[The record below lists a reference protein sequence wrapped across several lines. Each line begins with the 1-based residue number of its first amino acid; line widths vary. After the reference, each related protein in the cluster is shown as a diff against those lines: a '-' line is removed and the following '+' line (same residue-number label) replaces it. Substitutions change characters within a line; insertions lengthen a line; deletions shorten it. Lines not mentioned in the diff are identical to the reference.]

1 MFKVN
6 EYFDGNVKSIAIDSP
21 EGPVTIGA
29 MKAGEYEF
37 GTTSVEFMTVIT
49 GAMDVKQPG
58 SDKWETYK
66 PGETFRVEKDVKFQV
81 KMATDTAYKCLYK

>member
-6 EYFDGNVKSIAIDSP
+6 EYFDGKVKSIALESP
-21 EGPVTIGA
+21 EGPITIGA
-29 MKAGEYEF
+29 MKAGEYQF
-37 GTTSVEFMTVIT
+37 GTSCVEFMTVIS

-66 PGETFRVEKDVKFQV
+66 AGETFRVEKDVKFQV
-81 KMATDTAYKCLYK
+81 KMAVDTSYKCLYK